1 MHKTFVNQ
9 KNVTLRIIIIMHTTG
24 FLKKDARF
32 PKIKNTSDLLS
43 DDEEG

>member
-1 MHKTFVNQ
+1 MLIK
-9 KNVTLRIIIIMHTTG
+9 KKLTLRMNIIMQTTG

-32 PKIKNTSDLLS
+32 PKIKNTSDLLG